1 MTRTKILAPLLL
13 AALALAVVVPAA
25 VAAINW
31 QIALKPSLSFPKATG
46 GAQYQSQSGQRDLQV
61 EVEHVAALAGKR
73 VYFWANGS
81 KFGSA
86 VVSKLGAAQI
96 DRNTELGQSVP
107 NIVHGSGTSAR
118 TSAGTV
124 IAQGYF

>member
-13 AALALAVVVPAA
+13 AALALAVLVPTAL
-25 VAAINW
+25 AAINW
-31 QIALKPSLSFPKATG
+31 QIPLSHGSSFPRATG
-46 GAQYQSQSGQRDLQV
+46 SAQYQAQPGQRELQV
-61 EVEHVAALAGKR
+61 EVDHVAGLAGKR

-86 VVSKLGAAQI
+86 IVNKLGVVQI

-107 NIVHGSGTSAR
+107 KITHGSGVSAR
-118 TSAGTV
+118 TGTGSV
-124 IAQGYF
+124 IAKGTF